1 MTALVRK
8 IRMIR
13 RFTPKEVQKSGYL
26 RVLRPANSETT
37 MRMVKRS
44 MGITSRWK
52 NGRFI

>member
-26 RVLRPANSETT
+26 REFRPANSQIT
-37 MRMVKRS
+37 MRTVKRS
-44 MGITSRWK
+44 IGMTSRWK
-52 NGRFI
+52 KGRFI